1 VNTLGKLHRLFVL
14 PVSTVGIMPLLYLR
28 SVVRVT
34 AVKGCWVLSCS
45 DSKSQLAAQI
55 GRTSQLLLGKVRRES

>member
-1 VNTLGKLHRLFVL
+1 
-14 PVSTVGIMPLLYLR
+14 MPLLYLR